1 MKIFLIDG
9 TYELFRQHFGMPSG
23 ARDTSTTGAVRG
35 VLFSM
40 LSLIADGATHLGVA
54 TDHVIESFRND
65 MWPGYK
71 SSAGVPTIL
80 LDQFHPLEDALVA
93 MGVKVWPMVELEAD
107 DALASAAAVAAKDP
121 RVTQVAICTPDKD
134 LGQCVRDGGGPQGA
148 QVVQVDRR
156 RGIVYD
162 EAGIEAKF
170 GVPPAAIPDYLA
182 LVGDAADGFPGL
194 KGFGAKS
201 AAAVLK
207 RYGRIEDVP
216 EVGWEGIT
224 ARSLPTLA
232 ARLAAEREN
241 ALLFKDIATLR
252 VDRSLLGSVDE
263 LEWKGPTDEFDAVC
277 EALGAEGLAERA
289 ASLSRS

>member
-1 MKIFLIDG
+1 MKVFLIDG

-23 ARDTSTTGAVRG
+23 ARETSTTGAVRG

-40 LSLIADGATHLGVA
+40 LSLVADGATHIGVA

-71 SSAGVPTIL
+71 SSAGVPKIL

-93 MGVKVWPMVELEAD
+93 MGMKVWPMVELEAD
-107 DALASAAAVAAKDP
+107 DALASAAAVASEDP
-121 RVTQVAICTPDKD
+121 RVTQVVICTPDKD
-134 LGQCVRDGGGPQGA
+134 LGQCVRDGNGQA

-162 EAGIEAKF
+162 EAGIETKF
-170 GVPPAAIPDYLA
+170 GIPPACIPDYLA
-182 LVGDAADGFPGL
+182 LVGDTADGFPGL

-216 EVGWEGIT
+216 DVGWEGIT

-232 ARLAAEREN
+232 ARLAAERED

-252 VDRSLLGSVDE
+252 VDR
-263 LEWKGPTDEFDAVC
+263 
-277 EALGAEGLAERA
+277 
-289 ASLSRS
+289 

>member
-1 MKIFLIDG
+1 MKVFLIDG
-9 TYELFRQHFGMPSG
+9 TYELFRQHFGMPSD
-23 ARDTSTTGAVRG
+23 ARETSTTGAVRG

-40 LSLIADGATHLGVA
+40 LSLVADGATHIGVA

-71 SSAGVPTIL
+71 SSAGVPKIL

-93 MGVKVWPMVELEAD
+93 MGMKVWPMVELEAD
-107 DALASAAAVAAKDP
+107 DALASAAAVASEDP

-134 LGQCVRDGGGPQGA
+134 LGQCVSDGNGKA

-162 EAGIEAKF
+162 EAGIEEKF
-170 GVPPAAIPDYLA
+170 GIPPACIPDYLA

-201 AAAVLK
+201 AAVVLK

-252 VDRSLLGSVDE
+252 VDRSLLDSVDE
-263 LEWKGPTDEFDAVC
+263 LEWKGPTDQFPAVC
-277 EALGAEGLAERA
+277 EELGAEGLAERA
-289 ASLSRS
+289 ASLIPR